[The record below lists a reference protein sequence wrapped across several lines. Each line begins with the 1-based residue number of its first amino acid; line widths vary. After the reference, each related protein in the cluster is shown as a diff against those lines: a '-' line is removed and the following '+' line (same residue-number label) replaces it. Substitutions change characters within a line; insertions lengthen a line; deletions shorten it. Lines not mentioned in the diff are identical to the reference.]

1 MRTVAILPVKTFGR
15 AKQRLGQAFPDRP
28 ALAAAMVADV
38 LEALAAVP
46 SLDGVI
52 VVTAEPV
59 AARIAA
65 DMGAQV
71 VHDPA
76 ESGQSDAAAR
86 GVAAALAGAGQPMGG
101 GPSEAGDP
109 GAAVA
114 GGADV
119 PGRRVVVGAPAE
131 RVLLVPGDCPALDPD
146 EVEALLART
155 APVVI
160 VPDRHGTG
168 TNALVLAPPDVMA
181 PAFGEGS
188 FERHSGLARAAGTE
202 PEVADVKTLGL
213 DVDTP
218 DDFAALKRALA
229 SHSRGAVR
237 TRALLDDA
245 LAPPAGE
252 SASPSASALSDARP
266 QAESSP

>member
-1 MRTVAILPVKTFGR
+1 MRTVAILPVKSFGL

-38 LEALAAVP
+38 LDALAAVP

-52 VVTAEPV
+52 VVTAEPT
-59 AARIAA
+59 AAEIARG
-65 DMGAQV
+65 MGAQV

-76 ESGQSDAAAR
+76 ETGQSDAATR
-86 GVAAALAGAGQPMGG
+86 GVDAALGRVTAG
-101 GPSEAGDP
+101 EAVVLDP
-109 GAAVA
+109 DAMR
-114 GGADV
+114 AD
-119 PGRRVVVGAPAE
+119 RI
-131 RVLLVPGDCPALDPD
+131 LLVPGDCPALDPD

-168 TNALVLAPPDVMA
+168 TNALLLSPPDVMA

-188 FERHSGLARAAGTE
+188 FERHSRLARAAGTE
-202 PEVADVKTLGL
+202 PDVADVKTLGL

-218 DDFAALKRALA
+218 DDLAALKRAL
-229 SHSRGAVR
+229 STFPGGAVR
-237 TRALLDDA
+237 TRALLD
-245 LAPPAGE
+245 
-252 SASPSASALSDARP
+252 
-266 QAESSP
+266 QAAVA